1 MGRYNLLDEKWI
13 SVVVNEKGNSEKVS
27 LKDVFENA
35 HKYADLAGDTE
46 TQDFAVL
53 RVLLAVVQTVFSRL
67 DAEGNPYD
75 FIELD
80 ERYKPINEMDLEDEE
95 LDEYKENLMQTWL
108 DIWKQGKYSSV
119 IVDYLEKWRDR
130 FYLFDDKF
138 PFFQVTKDDFITN
151 KVKKG
156 KPTTIY
162 GKNFNR
168 LITESE
174 NKKALFSPKN
184 DQKNNKDIL
193 NEDQIV
199 RWLICFQSYTGTG
212 DKSAF
217 DIGKYKFSIGWLYDI
232 GGVYFK
238 GKNLFET
245 LMLNTIVFSDDNSGI
260 SFTQKP
266 CWEASSGEL
275 VRSLLRGH
283 QPDNLAEL
291 YTAWSRAIY
300 INPHMDV
307 GNRFICEIVKLPE
320 INHQDQFLEP
330 MTLWKYNKLGENK
343 GKFTPKKH
351 QASSALWRSF
361 GLLTD
366 YHNKKNKDQSHNP
379 EIMDWLA
386 FLKENDFIENRNIK
400 VCAVSMESDNNAT
413 SWVPVDEIID
423 KLLIDDYVLTDLQEN
438 GWVIIINDEVDKTKY
453 VVEQIYYRFVN
464 DIKEI
469 RNIQSSD
476 FIEKK
481 KSELYFKIDQPFK
494 EWISSISMSDSKD
507 KKIIEWRKVL
517 KSITV
522 DQAKHDLE
530 SANSRDY
537 IGIETKGGI
546 KNIATA
552 YNSFIQRLNKEIGE
566 V

>member
-119 IVDYLEKWRDR
+119 IGDYLEKWRDR

-184 DQKNNKDIL
+184 EQKNNKDIL

-217 DIGKYKFSIGWLYDI
+217 DIGKYKSSKGWLYDI

-245 LMLNTIVFSDDNSGI
+245 LMLNTIVFSDENSGI

-266 CWEASSGEL
+266 CWEASSGVL

-300 INPHMDV
+300 INPQMDV
-307 GNRFICEIVKLPE
+307 GNSFICEIVKLPE

-494 EWISSISMSDSKD
+494 NWISSISMSDSKD
-507 KKIIEWRKVL
+507 KKIIEWRKIL

-537 IGIETKGGI
+537 IGIEIKGGI

>member
-184 DQKNNKDIL
+184 EQKNNKDIL

-217 DIGKYKFSIGWLYDI
+217 DIGKYKSSKGWLYDI

-245 LMLNTIVFSDDNSGI
+245 LMLNTIVFSDDNSSI

-300 INPHMDV
+300 INPQMDV
-307 GNRFICEIVKLPE
+307 GNSFICEIVKLPE

-413 SWVPVDEIID
+413 SWVPIDEIID

-494 EWISSISMSDSKD
+494 DWISSISMSDSKD
-507 KKIIEWRKVL
+507 KKIIEWRKIL

>member
-119 IVDYLEKWRDR
+119 IGDYLEKWRDR

-184 DQKNNKDIL
+184 EQKNNKDVL

-217 DIGKYKFSIGWLYDI
+217 DIGKYKSSKGWLYDI

-266 CWEASSGEL
+266 CWEALSGEL

-300 INPHMDV
+300 INPQMDV
-307 GNRFICEIVKLPE
+307 GNSFICEIVKLPE

-494 EWISSISMSDSKD
+494 NWISSISMSDSKD

-537 IGIETKGGI
+537 IGIEIKGGI

>member
-119 IVDYLEKWRDR
+119 IGDYLEKWRDR

-184 DQKNNKDIL
+184 EQKNNKDVL

-217 DIGKYKFSIGWLYDI
+217 DIGKYKSSKGWLYDI

-245 LMLNTIVFSDDNSGI
+245 LMLNTIVFSDENSGI

-266 CWEASSGEL
+266 CWEASSGVL

-300 INPHMDV
+300 INPQMDV
-307 GNRFICEIVKLPE
+307 GNSFICEIVKLPE

-494 EWISSISMSDSKD
+494 DWISSISMSDSKD
-507 KKIIEWRKVL
+507 KKIIEWRKIL

-537 IGIETKGGI
+537 IGIEIKGGI

>member
-13 SVVVNEKGNSEKVS
+13 SVIVNEEGNSENVS

-35 HKYADLAGDTE
+35 HKYVDLAGDSE

-80 ERYKPINEMDLEDEE
+80 ERYKPINEMTLEDEE

-108 DIWKQGKYSSV
+108 SIWKQGKYPPV
-119 IVDYLEKWRDR
+119 IGDYLEKWRDR

-138 PFFQVTKDDFITN
+138 PFFQVTKDDFKLN

-156 KPTTIY
+156 KPTIIY

-184 DQKNNKDIL
+184 EQKNNKDIL
-193 NEDQIV
+193 KEDQIV
-199 RWLICFQSYTGTG
+199 RWLICFQNYTGTG

-217 DIGKYKFSIGWLYDI
+217 DIGKYKSSKGWLYDI

-245 LMLNTIVFSDDNSGI
+245 LMLNTVVFSSENSGI

-283 QPDNLAEL
+283 QPNNLAEL
-291 YTAWSRAIY
+291 YTSWSRAIY
-300 INPHMDV
+300 INPQLDV
-307 GNRFICEIVKLPE
+307 VNGFNCEIVKLPE
-320 INHQDQFLEP
+320 INHQDQFIEP
-330 MTLWKYNKLGENK
+330 MTLWKYNKMGENK

-351 QASSALWRSF
+351 QVSSALWRSF

-366 YHNKKNKDQSHNP
+366 YHNKKNGEQSHNP

-386 FLKENDFIENRNIK
+386 YLKEQNFITNKNVTI
-400 VCAVSMESDNNAT
+400 CAVSMESDNNSA

-423 KLLIDDYVLTDLQEN
+423 RLQIDDYVLTDLQEN
-438 GWVIIINDEVDKTKY
+438 GWVVVINDEVDKTKY
-453 VVEQIYYRFVN
+453 IVEQIYYRFVN

-469 RNIQSSD
+469 RNIQSSN

-494 EWISSISMSDSKD
+494 DWISSISMSDSKD
-507 KKIIEWRKVL
+507 KKIIEWRKLL

-530 SANSRDY
+530 SANCRDY
-537 IGIETKGGI
+537 IGIVTKGGI

>member
-119 IVDYLEKWRDR
+119 IGDYLEKWRDR

-184 DQKNNKDIL
+184 EQKNNKDIL

-217 DIGKYKFSIGWLYDI
+217 DIGKYKSSKGWLYDI

-245 LMLNTIVFSDDNSGI
+245 LMLNTIVFSDENSGI

-266 CWEASSGEL
+266 CWEESSGVL

-300 INPHMDV
+300 INPQMDV
-307 GNRFICEIVKLPE
+307 GNSFICEIVKLPE

-494 EWISSISMSDSKD
+494 DWISSISMSDSKD
-507 KKIIEWRKVL
+507 KKIIEWRKIL